1 MKKLRL
7 VLILVLVL
15 ALCGCGG
22 KEEPA
27 PTQPAPTAEA
37 TEAPTD
43 APTEAP
49 TEPEAPKLIL
59 EPVTEANVANYRY
72 ELTEAATFK
81 DIDRLA
87 FSAHMPVVRTVV
99 DGTTIDY
106 LYSYTG
112 ELLVPEGCTGY
123 EYFDDGR
130 VAMYTPNNTR
140 LVNVYTGEVYLE
152 SPEIGQIIQM
162 NDRYY
167 FTVHNGYG
175 QVFDLEKMGYID
187 GLKVTELTLSN
198 VPKAVDD
205 TVFEKIDYGT
215 YRVYLGD
222 GTVFGEIDSVTFTE
236 NGFLREVSD
245 GLEVYDSSCNLLRLV
260 EGARTNV
267 QSASDDS
274 NTCSWRYFK
283 TGEFLNYNVIDING
297 EEVIPGTFTSV
308 EVIGDY
314 IVAGDSQELRGLYL
328 ADGTKLLDHNYESIY
343 YSTGMGVLRLTAADG
358 TKQVYVPGCGVWDL
372 GSFLVD
378 ESISD
383 GRDTFMIAAT
393 GETVQLEDAREL
405 IGTPL
410 VTCSKGLVE
419 TFNGTTVLEAGYDFV
434 TATEDHIYVREGD
447 NWTVYSYD
455 LVKE

>member
-1 MKKLRL
+1 MKTLRILLILLL
-7 VLILVLVL
+7 VLTF
-15 ALCGCGG
+15 CGCGG
-22 KEEPA
+22 KAEPA
-27 PTQPAPTAEA
+27 PTQPA
-37 TEAPTD
+37 TE

-49 TEPEAPKLIL
+49 TEPEAPKLTL
-59 EPVTEANVANYRY
+59 EPVKEANVANYRY

-81 DIDRLA
+81 HIDHLA

-112 ELLVPEGCTGY
+112 ELLIPEGCIGY
-123 EYFDDGR
+123 EYFGDGC
-130 VAMYTPNNTR
+130 AALYTPADTR
-140 LVNVYTGEVYLE
+140 LVNVYTGQVYLE
-152 SPEIGQIIQM
+152 SAEIGQIIQM

-175 QVFDLEKMGYID
+175 QVFDLEKLSFID

-198 VPKAVDD
+198 VPKAIDD

-222 GTVFGEIDSVTFTE
+222 GTVYGEIDSVSFTE

-260 EGARTNV
+260 EGARANA
-267 QSASDDS
+267 QGASDDS
-274 NTCSWRYFK
+274 NTNSWRYFK
-283 TGEFLNYNVIDING
+283 TGEFLNYNIIDING
-297 EEVIPGTFTSV
+297 DTVIPGTFTSV
-308 EVIGDY
+308 AVIGDY
-314 IVAGDSQELRGLYL
+314 IVAGDSQEVDGLYL
-328 ADGTKLLDHNYESIY
+328 ADGTKLLDHSYDSIY
-343 YSTGMGVLRLTAADG
+343 YSENMGLIRLTTVDG

-372 GSFLVD
+372 GDFMVD

-405 IGTPL
+405 IGTPF
-410 VTCSKGLVE
+410 VTCGKGLVE

-434 TATEDHIYVREGD
+434 AATEEHIYVRNGD
-447 NWTVYSYD
+447 NWTVYSYT